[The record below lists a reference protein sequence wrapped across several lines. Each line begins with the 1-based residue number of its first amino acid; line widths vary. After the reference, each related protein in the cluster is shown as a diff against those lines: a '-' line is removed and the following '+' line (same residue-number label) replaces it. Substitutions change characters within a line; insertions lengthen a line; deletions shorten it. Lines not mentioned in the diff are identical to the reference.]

1 MRRILI
7 TILAVSAALGAKA
20 QEVYSLK
27 QCIETGLERNYSIR
41 IIRNEQLISDNNAT
55 QGNAGYLPTIDLSG
69 GFSGTVNNNRNK
81 LSDGTTERENGVNSE
96 TGNIG
101 LNVNW
106 TVFDGFGIQAE
117 YARLKELKKM
127 GELDTRLTIEDFVA
141 TLSGEYY
148 NMIRQYIR
156 LRNLR
161 SSLDLSRERV
171 RIAEER
177 YHIGSGSRMDLQ
189 QAQVDF
195 NADSS
200 NVLNQLEVVHTSRIR
215 LNELMALDNIDEQ
228 IALKD
233 SVIRPNIFLDEV
245 DLWQS
250 TLASN
255 ASLLIAQKNQTL
267 SELDYKKVK
276 SRDYPYV
283 KLNAGYGYTA
293 NWYEVGATDL
303 QQRLG
308 LNYGLTVGL
317 NLFDGFN
324 RRRERRNARIQ
335 IENSQLKKQ
344 ELELG
349 LRADMSNLWM
359 AYRNNLDL
367 WSLEKE
373 NVVVA
378 LENHRIAIDRYKLGE
393 LSGIELREAQISL
406 LEAEERQSIAEYSTK
421 LCEISLLQLS
431 GLIFTYVAPEP
442 EKASF
447 LKHLSYET

>member
-7 TILAVSAALGAKA
+7 TILAVSTALGAKA

-81 LSDGTTERENGVNSE
+81 LSDGTTEKENGVNSE

-373 NVVVA
+373 NVIVA

-406 LEAEERQSIAEYSTK
+406 LEAEERQSIAEYSTT

-431 GLIFTYVAPEP
+431 GQILTYVAPEP

-447 LKHLSYET
+447 

>member
-1 MRRILI
+1 MKRLAII
-7 TILAVSAALGAKA
+7 ILAASAALGVKA
-20 QEVYSLK
+20 QEVYSLR

-41 IIRNEQLISDNNAT
+41 IIRNEQQISDNNAT
-55 QGNAGYLPTIDLSG
+55 PGNAGYLPTVDMSG
-69 GFSGTVNNNRNK
+69 GFSGSINNNRNK
-81 LSDGTTERENGVNSE
+81 LTDGTTEKQNGVNSE

-117 YARLKELKKM
+117 YSRLKELQRM
-127 GELDTRLTIEDFVA
+127 GELNTRMTIEDFVA
-141 TLSGEYY
+141 DLSSEYY
-148 NMIRQYIR
+148 NRIRQNIR

-195 NADSS
+195 NSDSS
-200 NVLNQLEVVHTSRIR
+200 KVLNQLEVVNTSRIR
-215 LNELMALDNIDEQ
+215 LNELMALENVEENIA
-228 IALKD
+228 IKD
-233 SVIRPNIFLDEV
+233 SVIYPNIFLDEV
-245 DLWQS
+245 ELWKS
-250 TLASN
+250 TIESN
-255 ASLLIAQKNQTL
+255 ASLLIAQKNKTL

-276 SRDYPYV
+276 SRNYPYV

-293 NWYEVGATDL
+293 NWYEVGSTDL

-308 LNYGLTVGL
+308 LNYGITVGL
-317 NLFDGFN
+317 SLFDGLN
-324 RRRERRNARIQ
+324 RRRERRNARIE
-335 IENSQLKKQ
+335 IENKELRMQ
-344 ELELG
+344 ELELA

-359 AYRNNLDL
+359 AYQNNLDL

-373 NVVVA
+373 NLVVA
-378 LENHRIAIDRYKLGE
+378 QENYRIAIDRYKLGE
-393 LSGIELREAQISL
+393 LSGIELREAQNSL

-421 LCEISLLQLS
+421 LCEVSLLQLS
-431 GLIFTYVAPEP
+431 GQILTYVAPEP

-447 LKHLSYET
+447 

>member
-1 MRRILI
+1 MKRLAII
-7 TILAVSAALGAKA
+7 ILAASATLGVKA
-20 QEVYSLK
+20 QEVYSLR

-41 IIRNEQLISDNNAT
+41 IIRNEQQISDNNAT
-55 QGNAGYLPTIDLSG
+55 PGNAGYLPTVDMSG
-69 GFSGTVNNNRNK
+69 GFSGSVNNNRNK
-81 LSDGTTERENGVNSE
+81 LTDGTTEKQNGVNSE

-117 YARLKELKKM
+117 YSRLKELQRM
-127 GELDTRLTIEDFVA
+127 GELNTRMTIEDFVA
-141 TLSGEYY
+141 DLSSEYY
-148 NMIRQYIR
+148 NRIRQTIR

-195 NADSS
+195 NSDSS
-200 NVLNQLEVVHTSRIR
+200 KVLNQLEVVNTSRIR
-215 LNELMALDNIDEQ
+215 LNELMALENVEENIA
-228 IALKD
+228 IKD
-233 SVIRPNIFLDEV
+233 SVIYPNIFLDEV
-245 DLWQS
+245 ELWKS
-250 TLASN
+250 TIESN
-255 ASLLIAQKNQTL
+255 ASLLIAQKNKTL

-276 SRDYPYV
+276 SRNYPYV

-293 NWYEVGATDL
+293 NWYEVGSTDL

-308 LNYGLTVGL
+308 LNYGITVGL
-317 NLFDGFN
+317 SLFDGLN
-324 RRRERRNARIQ
+324 RRRERRNARIE
-335 IENSQLKKQ
+335 IENKELRMQ
-344 ELELG
+344 ELELA

-359 AYRNNLDL
+359 AYQNNLDL

-373 NVVVA
+373 NLVVA
-378 LENHRIAIDRYKLGE
+378 QENYRIAIDRYKLGE
-393 LSGIELREAQISL
+393 LSGIELREAQNSL

-421 LCEISLLQLS
+421 LCEVSLLKLS
-431 GLIFTYVAPEP
+431 GQILTYVAPEP

-447 LKHLSYET
+447 

>member
-20 QEVYSLK
+20 QEVFSLK

-200 NVLNQLEVVHTSRIR
+200 NVLNQLKVVHTSRIR

-373 NVVVA
+373 NVIVA

-431 GLIFTYVAPEP
+431 GQILTYVAPEP

-447 LKHLSYET
+447 

>member
-7 TILAVSAALGAKA
+7 TILAVSTALGAKA

-200 NVLNQLEVVHTSRIR
+200 NVLNQLKVVHTSRIR

-373 NVVVA
+373 NVIVA

-431 GLIFTYVAPEP
+431 GQILTYVAPEP

-447 LKHLSYET
+447 

>member
-1 MRRILI
+1 MKRVAMI
-7 TILAVSAALGAKA
+7 ILAVSASLSVKA
-20 QEVYSLK
+20 QDVYSLR

-41 IIRNEQLISDNNAT
+41 IIRNEQQISDNNAT
-55 QGNAGYLPTIDLSG
+55 PGNAGYLPTIDMSG
-69 GFSGTVNNNRNK
+69 GFSGSVNSNRNK
-81 LSDGTTERENGVNSE
+81 LTDGTTEKQNGVNSE

-117 YARLKELKKM
+117 YSRLKELQRM
-127 GELDTRLTIEDFVA
+127 GELNTRMTIEDFVA
-141 TLSGEYY
+141 DLSTEYY
-148 NMIRQYIR
+148 NRIRQNIR

-195 NADSS
+195 NSDSS
-200 NVLNQLEVVHTSRIR
+200 KVLNQLEVVNTSRIR
-215 LNELMALDNIDEQ
+215 LNELMALENVEENI
-228 IALKD
+228 AVKD
-233 SVIRPNIFLDEV
+233 SVIYPNIFLDEV
-245 DLWQS
+245 ELWKS
-250 TLASN
+250 TIESN
-255 ASLLIAQKNQTL
+255 ASLLIAQKNKTL

-276 SRDYPYV
+276 SRNYPYV

-293 NWYEVGATDL
+293 NWYEVGTTDL

-308 LNYGLTVGL
+308 LNYGITVGL
-317 NLFDGFN
+317 NLFDGLN
-324 RRRERRNARIQ
+324 RRRERRNARIE
-335 IENSQLKKQ
+335 IENKELRMQ
-344 ELELG
+344 ELELA

-359 AYRNNLDL
+359 AYQNNLDL

-373 NVVVA
+373 NLVVA
-378 LENHRIAIDRYKLGE
+378 QENYRIAIDRYKLGE
-393 LSGIELREAQISL
+393 LSGIELREAQNSL

-421 LCEISLLQLS
+421 LCEVSLLQLS
-431 GLIFTYVAPEP
+431 GQILTYVAPDP
-442 EKASF
+442 DKASQ
-447 LKHLSYET
+447 

>member
-1 MRRILI
+1 MKRLAII
-7 TILAVSAALGAKA
+7 ILAASATLGVKA
-20 QEVYSLK
+20 QEVYSLR

-41 IIRNEQLISDNNAT
+41 IIRNEQQISDNNAT
-55 QGNAGYLPTIDLSG
+55 PGNAGYLPTVDMSG
-69 GFSGTVNNNRNK
+69 GFSGSGNNNRNK
-81 LSDGTTERENGVNSE
+81 LTDGTTEKQNGVNSE

-117 YARLKELKKM
+117 YSRLKELQRM
-127 GELDTRLTIEDFVA
+127 GELNTRMTIEDFVA
-141 TLSGEYY
+141 DLSSEYY
-148 NMIRQYIR
+148 NRIRQNIR

-195 NADSS
+195 NSDSS
-200 NVLNQLEVVHTSRIR
+200 KVLNQLEVVNTSRIR
-215 LNELMALDNIDEQ
+215 LNELMALENVEENIA
-228 IALKD
+228 IKD
-233 SVIRPNIFLDEV
+233 SVIYPNIFLDEV
-245 DLWQS
+245 ELWKS
-250 TLASN
+250 TIESN
-255 ASLLIAQKNQTL
+255 ASLLIAQKNKTL

-276 SRDYPYV
+276 SRNYPYV

-293 NWYEVGATDL
+293 NWYEVGSTDL

-308 LNYGLTVGL
+308 LNYGITVGL
-317 NLFDGFN
+317 SLFDGLN
-324 RRRERRNARIQ
+324 RRRERRNARIE
-335 IENSQLKKQ
+335 IENKELRMQ
-344 ELELG
+344 ELELA

-359 AYRNNLDL
+359 AYQNNLDL

-373 NVVVA
+373 NLVVA
-378 LENHRIAIDRYKLGE
+378 QENYRIAIDRYKLGE
-393 LSGIELREAQISL
+393 LSGIELREAQNSL

-421 LCEISLLQLS
+421 LCEVSLLQLS
-431 GLIFTYVAPEP
+431 GQILTYVAPEP

-447 LKHLSYET
+447 

>member
-1 MRRILI
+1 MKRLAII
-7 TILAVSAALGAKA
+7 ILAASATLGVKA
-20 QEVYSLK
+20 QEVYSLR

-41 IIRNEQLISDNNAT
+41 IIRNEQQISDNNAT
-55 QGNAGYLPTIDLSG
+55 PGNAGYLPTVDMSS
-69 GFSGTVNNNRNK
+69 GFSGSVNNNRNK
-81 LSDGTTERENGVNSE
+81 LTDGTTEKQNGVNSE

-117 YARLKELKKM
+117 YSRLKELQRM
-127 GELDTRLTIEDFVA
+127 GELNTRMTIEDFVA
-141 TLSGEYY
+141 DLSSEYY
-148 NMIRQYIR
+148 NRIRQNIR

-195 NADSS
+195 NSDSS
-200 NVLNQLEVVHTSRIR
+200 KVLNQLEVVNTSRIR
-215 LNELMALDNIDEQ
+215 LNELMALENVEENIA
-228 IALKD
+228 IKD
-233 SVIRPNIFLDEV
+233 SVIYPNIFLDEV
-245 DLWQS
+245 ELWKS
-250 TLASN
+250 TIESN
-255 ASLLIAQKNQTL
+255 ASLLIAQKNKTL

-276 SRDYPYV
+276 SRNYPYV

-293 NWYEVGATDL
+293 NWYEVGSTDL

-308 LNYGLTVGL
+308 LNYGITVGL
-317 NLFDGFN
+317 SLFDGLN
-324 RRRERRNARIQ
+324 RRRERRNARIE
-335 IENSQLKKQ
+335 IENKELRMQ
-344 ELELG
+344 ELELA

-359 AYRNNLDL
+359 AYQNNLDL

-373 NVVVA
+373 NLVVA
-378 LENHRIAIDRYKLGE
+378 QENYRIAIDRYKLGE
-393 LSGIELREAQISL
+393 LSGIELREAQNSL

-421 LCEISLLQLS
+421 LCEVSLLQLS
-431 GLIFTYVAPEP
+431 GQILTYVAPEP

-447 LKHLSYET
+447 

>member
-1 MRRILI
+1 MI
-7 TILAVSAALGAKA
+7 ILAASAALGVKA
-20 QEVYSLK
+20 QEVYSLR

-41 IIRNEQLISDNNAT
+41 IIRNEQQISDNNAT
-55 QGNAGYLPTIDLSG
+55 PGNAGYLPTVDMSG
-69 GFSGTVNNNRNK
+69 GFSGSVNNNRNK
-81 LSDGTTERENGVNSE
+81 LMDGTTEKQNGVNSE

-117 YARLKELKKM
+117 YSRLKELQRM
-127 GELDTRLTIEDFVA
+127 GELNTRMTIEDFVA
-141 TLSGEYY
+141 DLSTEYY
-148 NMIRQYIR
+148 NRIRQNIR

-195 NADSS
+195 NSDSS
-200 NVLNQLEVVHTSRIR
+200 KVLNQLEVVNTSRIR
-215 LNELMALDNIDEQ
+215 LNELMALENVEENI
-228 IALKD
+228 AVKD
-233 SVIRPNIFLDEV
+233 SVIYPNIFLDEV
-245 DLWQS
+245 ELWKS
-250 TLASN
+250 TIESN
-255 ASLLIAQKNQTL
+255 ASLLIAQKNKTL

-276 SRDYPYV
+276 SRNYPYV

-293 NWYEVGATDL
+293 NWYEVGTTDL

-308 LNYGLTVGL
+308 LNYGITVGL
-317 NLFDGFN
+317 SLFDGLN
-324 RRRERRNARIQ
+324 RRRERRNARIE
-335 IENSQLKKQ
+335 IENKELRMQ
-344 ELELG
+344 ELELA

-359 AYRNNLDL
+359 AYQNNLDL

-373 NVVVA
+373 NLVVTQ
-378 LENHRIAIDRYKLGE
+378 ENYRIAIDRYKLGE
-393 LSGIELREAQISL
+393 LSGIELREAQNSL

-421 LCEISLLQLS
+421 LCEVSLLQLS
-431 GLIFTYVAPEP
+431 GQILTYVAPDP
-442 EKASF
+442 EKAS
-447 LKHLSYET
+447 E

>member
-1 MRRILI
+1 MSRILI

-81 LSDGTTERENGVNSE
+81 LSDGTTEKENGVNSE

-373 NVVVA
+373 NVIVA

-431 GLIFTYVAPEP
+431 GQILTYVAPEP

-447 LKHLSYET
+447 

>member
-1 MRRILI
+1 MI
-7 TILAVSAALGAKA
+7 ILAASAALGVKA
-20 QEVYSLK
+20 QEVYSLR

-41 IIRNEQLISDNNAT
+41 IIRNEQQISDNNAT
-55 QGNAGYLPTIDLSG
+55 PGNAGYLPTVDMSG
-69 GFSGTVNNNRNK
+69 GFSGSVNNNRNK
-81 LSDGTTERENGVNSE
+81 LMDGTTEKQNGVNSE

-117 YARLKELKKM
+117 YSRLKELQRM
-127 GELDTRLTIEDFVA
+127 GELNTRMTIEDFVA
-141 TLSGEYY
+141 DLSTEYY
-148 NMIRQYIR
+148 NRIRQNIR

-195 NADSS
+195 NSDSS
-200 NVLNQLEVVHTSRIR
+200 KVLNQLEVVNTSRIR
-215 LNELMALDNIDEQ
+215 LNELMALENVEENI
-228 IALKD
+228 AVKD
-233 SVIRPNIFLDEV
+233 SVIYPNIFLDEV
-245 DLWQS
+245 ELWKS
-250 TLASN
+250 TIESN
-255 ASLLIAQKNQTL
+255 ASLLIAQKNKTL

-276 SRDYPYV
+276 SRNYPYV

-293 NWYEVGATDL
+293 NWYEVGTTDL

-308 LNYGLTVGL
+308 LNYGVTIGL
-317 NLFDGFN
+317 SLFDGLN
-324 RRRERRNARIQ
+324 RRRERRNARIE
-335 IENSQLKKQ
+335 IENKELRMQ
-344 ELELG
+344 ELELA

-359 AYRNNLDL
+359 AYQNNLDL

-373 NVVVA
+373 NLVVA
-378 LENHRIAIDRYKLGE
+378 QENYRIAIDRYKLGE
-393 LSGIELREAQISL
+393 LSGIELREAQNSL

-421 LCEISLLQLS
+421 LCEVSLLQLS
-431 GLIFTYVAPEP
+431 GQILTYVAPDP
-442 EKASF
+442 EKAS
-447 LKHLSYET
+447 E

>member
-7 TILAVSAALGAKA
+7 TILAVSTALGAKA

-81 LSDGTTERENGVNSE
+81 LSDGTTEKENGVNSE

-200 NVLNQLEVVHTSRIR
+200 NVLNQLKVVHTSRIR

-373 NVVVA
+373 NVIVA

-431 GLIFTYVAPEP
+431 GQILTYVAPEP

-447 LKHLSYET
+447 